1 MVLRIKNKKFG
12 EFTILSVFSLC
23 LSLKQK
29 TKSLRRGSLSIL
41 FTEPIFIEVTKRN
54 GILNRVICVTHSSNG
69 FKVEQ
74 SGTQTISDLS
84 GIECLSRN
92 RVLVKNFLNPKNSGE
107 RSREKRFSIWKTPG
121 AESIECL
128 LILNIYTFFF
138 SSFKYSL
145 ENISIF
151 RRRLKYSS

>member
-1 MVLRIKNKKFG
+1 MVLRIKNEKFG
-12 EFTILSVFSLC
+12 EFTILSVFLLC

-41 FTEPIFIEVTKRN
+41 FTEPVFIEVTKRN

-74 SGTQTISDLS
+74 RGTQTISDLS

-107 RSREKRFSIWKTPG
+107 RPREKRFSIWKTPG
-121 AESIECL
+121 AWKGKYFLVCNIFTIFWKIDFIFL
-128 LILNIYTFFF
+128 YLHIKRFLI
-138 SSFKYSL
+138 
-145 ENISIF
+145 
-151 RRRLKYSS
+151 

>member
-1 MVLRIKNKKFG
+1 MVAKHHHRLGCRAFRAARKKK
-12 EFTILSVFSLC
+12 I
-23 LSLKQK
+23 
-29 TKSLRRGSLSIL
+29 KSLRRGFLSIL

-84 GIECLSRN
+84 GIECLNRN

-128 LILNIYTFFF
+128 LILNIYTFFSPALSIVHRF
-138 SSFKYSL
+138 IKSIIYIKYS
-145 ENISIF
+145 
-151 RRRLKYSS
+151 

>member
-1 MVLRIKNKKFG
+1 MWPINKPEFKRKNKKPPKRLLLF
-12 EFTILSVFSLC
+12 
-23 LSLKQK
+23 
-29 TKSLRRGSLSIL
+29 L

-84 GIECLSRN
+84 GIDCLNRN

-107 RSREKRFSIWKTPG
+107 RFREKRFSIWKPRG
-121 AESIECL
+121 AENIECL
-128 LILNIYTFFF
+128 LILNIYTFFAEGLSIVHRF
-138 SSFKYSL
+138 IKSIIYIKYS
-145 ENISIF
+145 
-151 RRRLKYSS
+151 